1 MNTVS
6 SYPPIKVGILGL
18 GTVGGGVTR
27 VLARNASEIS
37 RRAGRDIL
45 ITHAAARNLDS
56 TTANT
61 TGIKLT
67 QEGLEVVDDPEVSII
82 IELMGGYEP
91 ARSLVLRAL
100 ANGKHVVTANKAL
113 IANHGNEIF
122 TAARDAGMMVGFE
135 AAVAGGIPI
144 IKAIREGLAGNRLE
158 WVMGIINGTAN
169 FILSEMR
176 GKGRNF
182 PDVLAE
188 AQKLGYAEADPTLD
202 IEGIDAAH
210 KLAILA
216 SIAFGIPLQ
225 FDKVYIEGISRI
237 TRDDVANA
245 TKLGYR
251 IKHLGIARHDAHGV
265 QLRVHPTLIPQRQ
278 LLAHVNG
285 VMNAVLVKGDAVGQ
299 NLFYGAGAG
308 AEPTASAVVADIIDV
323 VRTLTTDPENRVPH
337 LAFQPDALSDLPVVP
352 MDEIETACYLR
363 LLALDRP
370 GVLADITRILAD
382 CGIGIEAFMQKE
394 APATASVVPVVLLT
408 NPVKEQRMNQAIAA
422 LEALDSIR
430 APVMRIRLD
439 YLESD

>member
-1 MNTVS
+1 MS
-6 SYPPIKVGILGL
+6 CYPPVKVGILGL

-27 VLARNASEIS
+27 VLARNAEEIS

-56 TTANT
+56 TTAHT

-67 QEGLEVVDDPEVSII
+67 GEALEVVDDPEVSII
-82 IELMGGYEP
+82 VELMGGYEP

-113 IANHGNEIF
+113 IARHGNEIF
-122 TAARDAGMMVGFE
+122 TAAGNAGTMVGFE

-158 WVMGIINGTAN
+158 WVVGIINGTTN

-210 KLAILA
+210 KLTILA
-216 SIAFGIPLQ
+216 SITFGIPLQ
-225 FDKVYIEGISRI
+225 FDQVYIEGISRI

-251 IKHLGIARHDAHGV
+251 IKHLGIARRDAHGV

-285 VMNAVLVKGDAVGQ
+285 VMNAVVVKGDAVGQ

-337 LAFQPDALSDLPVVP
+337 LAFQPEALSDLPIVP
-352 MDEIETACYLR
+352 MEEIETACYLR

-439 YLESD
+439 YLEAD